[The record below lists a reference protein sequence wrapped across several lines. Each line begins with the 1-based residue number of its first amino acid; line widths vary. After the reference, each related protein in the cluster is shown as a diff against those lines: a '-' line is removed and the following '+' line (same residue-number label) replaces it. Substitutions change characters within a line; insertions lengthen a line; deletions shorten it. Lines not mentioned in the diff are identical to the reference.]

1 MTLNFFN
8 ELFKVDTCV
17 SSCSNSMINTTGVL
31 ESTDNMKKMEI
42 LAKYGHFIKH
52 YGTGKDSYYYFRI
65 PDKTIKGGAF
75 RRKKTTREEI
85 ESALCDYYFKKEK
98 EQLKSLQDNNMTF
111 EQLFY
116 EFMEHKKEK
125 VSAGTIRRMSFDWKK
140 YYKTNPEFIQ
150 KPYKDITPIDV
161 DDFLNNIVNTTE
173 IKDKAFCNMCGILKQ
188 TFGYAV
194 SARYISA
201 NENPYRVEV
210 NRKKIIPTRK
220 KASTQEVY
228 NNSEKQLLL
237 DEMNRRLQN
246 NPTNTCILAI
256 MLDFELGTR
265 RGEILAIKNSDIKNG
280 EIHIHRQVVEDFD
293 ISNLDS
299 LKRIGYHAVEY
310 TKSDAG
316 DRYIPLTQKAQE
328 YIKQI
333 QRINKET
340 GESYQDFLFVKDGYI
355 LNPNRLYTLLK
366 DACKRCIKIP
376 VKGTHRIRK
385 TFVSTL
391 VNNGVPITTA
401 SRIAGHADERT
412 TIKNY
417 LFDTNNEEET
427 KKAILNALGDNPES
441 SVTTT
446 YRNVEN
452 ENVTKRD
459 SNIIL
464 FPSNKKAENPCFKR
478 IFH

>member
-1 MTLNFFN
+1 
-8 ELFKVDTCV
+8 
-17 SSCSNSMINTTGVL
+17 
-31 ESTDNMKKMEI
+31 
-42 LAKYGHFIKH
+42 
-52 YGTGKDSYYYFRI
+52 
-65 PDKTIKGGAF
+65 
-75 RRKKTTREEI
+75 
-85 ESALCDYYFKKEK
+85 
-98 EQLKSLQDNNMTF
+98 
-111 EQLFY
+111 
-116 EFMEHKKEK
+116 
-125 VSAGTIRRMSFDWKK
+125 MSFDWKK

-150 KPYKDITPIDV
+150 KPYKDVTPIDI

-228 NNSEKQLLL
+228 NSSEKQLLL

-280 EIHIHRQVVEDFD
+280 EIHIRRQVVEDFD

-316 DRYIPLTQKAQE
+316 DRYIPLH
-328 YIKQI
+328 
-333 QRINKET
+333 
-340 GESYQDFLFVKDGYI
+340 
-355 LNPNRLYTLLK
+355 
-366 DACKRCIKIP
+366 KRHKSI
-376 VKGTHRIRK
+376 
-385 TFVSTL
+385 
-391 VNNGVPITTA
+391 
-401 SRIAGHADERT
+401 
-412 TIKNY
+412 
-417 LFDTNNEEET
+417 
-427 KKAILNALGDNPES
+427 
-441 SVTTT
+441 
-446 YRNVEN
+446 
-452 ENVTKRD
+452 
-459 SNIIL
+459 
-464 FPSNKKAENPCFKR
+464 
-478 IFH
+478 

>member
-1 MTLNFFN
+1 MTLNFT
-8 ELFKVDTCV
+8 ELLNIVACA

-125 VSAGTIRRMSFDWKK
+125 VSAGTIRRMLFDWKK
-140 YYKTNPEFIQ
+140 YYKTNPDFIQ

-228 NNSEKQLLL
+228 NNSEK
-237 DEMNRRLQN
+237 
-246 NPTNTCILAI
+246 
-256 MLDFELGTR
+256 F
-265 RGEILAIKNSDIKNG
+265 
-280 EIHIHRQVVEDFD
+280 
-293 ISNLDS
+293 
-299 LKRIGYHAVEY
+299 
-310 TKSDAG
+310 
-316 DRYIPLTQKAQE
+316 YI
-328 YIKQI
+328 
-333 QRINKET
+333 
-340 GESYQDFLFVKDGYI
+340 
-355 LNPNRLYTLLK
+355 
-366 DACKRCIKIP
+366 
-376 VKGTHRIRK
+376 
-385 TFVSTL
+385 
-391 VNNGVPITTA
+391 
-401 SRIAGHADERT
+401 
-412 TIKNY
+412 
-417 LFDTNNEEET
+417 
-427 KKAILNALGDNPES
+427 
-441 SVTTT
+441 
-446 YRNVEN
+446 
-452 ENVTKRD
+452 
-459 SNIIL
+459 
-464 FPSNKKAENPCFKR
+464 
-478 IFH
+478 